1 MLKYIKKQIKQIQM
15 GGVEVLKRKIILFK
29 NEIITLP
36 FYIIGLVFII
46 IIRII
51 SPLILIRVGRLN
63 CARIGHFTA
72 NVEMYLCEQQAG
84 INVPKQKYIDLFFL
98 ENKFIC
104 NQQLLIMW
112 QRVLRI
118 WPTWILRPLF
128 TLNRIVPA
136 GKLHEIGDNSQHDR
150 DIFNLLDKFKP
161 HLHFTIDEEIRG
173 EKFLIELGIPSNT
186 KFVCL
191 NVRDSAYLS
200 GSEWS
205 YHNYRDCNIQNF
217 VLVAEAL
224 AVQGYYVVRMG
235 AKVHESIKSENPKVI
250 DYATNGMR
258 NDFADIFLGAKCF
271 FCISTGTGWDAVPE
285 NFRRPVVF
293 VNLVPL
299 INMHTYSDKLLTITK
314 RHVWQG
320 SQIELSLKEIFF
332 HGVGF
337 SSYAS
342 EFDAKGI
349 NLIENTPEE
358 ILDVVM
364 EMEKRLNGNWQTER
378 EDKELQD
385 SFWDIFPADVVNPY
399 NDMPYHGEIRGR
411 FGAAFLRKNKSWLK

>member
-1 MLKYIKKQIKQIQM
+1 MLKYINKQIRQIQI
-15 GGVEVLKRKIILFK
+15 GGVKVLKRKIILFK
-29 NEIITLP
+29 NELTILP
-36 FYIIGLVFII
+36 FYVVGLVIII

-51 SPLILIRVGRLN
+51 NPLALIRIGRIN

-72 NVEMYLCEQQAG
+72 NVEMYLCEQDAG
-84 INVPKQKYIDLFFL
+84 INIPKQKYIDLFYL
-98 ENKFIC
+98 EDKFIC
-104 NQQLLIMW
+104 NQQLLLMW

-128 TLNRIVPA
+128 TLNRIIPG

-150 DIFNLLDKFKP
+150 DIFNLLDKYQP
-161 HLHFTIDEEIRG
+161 HLQFTIEEEIRG
-173 EKFLIELGIPSNT
+173 EKFLRELGIPINT
-186 KFVCL
+186 KFICL

-200 GSEWS
+200 GPEWS

-224 AVQGYYVVRMG
+224 AERGYYVIRMG
-235 AKVHESIKSENPKVI
+235 AKVHESIKSANPKVI
-250 DYATNGMR
+250 NYATNGMR
-258 NDFADIFLGAKCF
+258 SDFADIFLGAKCF
-271 FCISTGTGWDAVPE
+271 FCISTGTGWDAIPE

-299 INMHTYSDKLLTITK
+299 IDIHTYSDKLLTITK
-314 RHVWQG
+314 RHVWKG
-320 SQIELSLKEIFF
+320 SQKELSIREIFF

-337 SSYAS
+337 SGYSS
-342 EFDAKGI
+342 EFEDKGV
-349 NLIENTPEE
+349 NLIENTPLE
-358 ILDVVM
+358 ILEVVM
-364 EMEKRLNGNWQTER
+364 EMEKRLNENWQIEP

-385 SFWDIFPADVVNPY
+385 SFWDIFPADYVNPY
-399 NDMPYHGEIRGR
+399 NDMPYHGEIRAR